1 MYKQESYLSEH
12 IHVQK
17 GVFFKPFYNVLVDYG
32 VKELKSILTD
42 MREIFT
48 ENIYADFAQY
58 LAEQLQ
64 EICMRTLIVEMHI
77 CKSAGKLKGENNREE
92 YDYYCNK
99 IVGKMVNIK
108 KMF

>member
-42 MREIFT
+42 M
-48 ENIYADFAQY
+48 
-58 LAEQLQ
+58 
-64 EICMRTLIVEMHI
+64 
-77 CKSAGKLKGENNREE
+77 
-92 YDYYCNK
+92 
-99 IVGKMVNIK
+99 
-108 KMF
+108 